1 MCFYI
6 MYIYIYIYTY
16 IHIHTCRYVYIYD
29 VHADMAYFLD
39 KYLCDSGH
47 YNALSRVFLRSRHT
61 SGRSHLNPMG
71 HRGYLFVRVGNILSG
86 RTVVIALLAAWCGL
100 RFLIEQPDGSFLEH
114 LPRYQWL
121 FGVLKAVKPTIRIGV
136 KFIFSFSHPWPNQS
150 RKLQTLRT
158 YLYI

>member
-1 MCFYI
+1 MCLNTS
-6 MYIYIYIYTY
+6 TY
-16 IHIHTCRYVYIYD
+16 IH

-47 YNALSRVFLRSRHT
+47 YNAPSRVFLRSRHT
-61 SGRSHLNPMG
+61 SGRSHLTPMG

-121 FGVLKAVKPTIRIGV
+121 FGVLKAVKPTIRIWCQIQI
-136 KFIFSFSHPWPNQS
+136 FIFTPLAKPKQKASNFAHI
-150 RKLQTLRT
+150 
-158 YLYI
+158 YLYIYII